1 MNFKHIAVLVV
12 VLVVGYLLGVKF
24 PATGASLLGKVGA

>member
-1 MNFKHIAVLVV
+1 MKLSHIGVLVV

-24 PATGASLLGKVGA
+24 PSTGAALLGKVGA

>member
-1 MNFKHIAVLVV
+1 MKLSHIGILVV

-24 PATGASLLGKVGA
+24 PSTGTALLGKIGA